1 MKLTI
6 TILLVIGVALSLT
19 AINFFGWVELRLS
32 CSAEVSD
39 KDGQHISSEEVF
51 LIVRYPHRYNFLQSE
66 GTVNIEVKGQQFL
79 GSVRRSDRYQDRDM
93 LFFDPQYSQ
102 GFDGSVSLISYAA
115 SIWDWQHFYDMK
127 CDVR

>member
-1 MKLTI
+1 MKLNL
-6 TILLVIGVALSLT
+6 TILLVIGTALSLT
-19 AINFFGWVELRLS
+19 AISFFGWVELRLS

-51 LIVRYPHRYNFLQSE
+51 LIVRYPHRYNFLRSE

-79 GSVRRSDRYQDRDM
+79 GSVRRSDRVQDRDM

>member
-1 MKLTI
+1 MKLNL
-6 TILLVIGVALSLT
+6 TILLVIGTALSLT
-19 AINFFGWVELRLS
+19 AISFFGWVELRLS

-51 LIVRYPHRYNFLQSE
+51 LIVIYPHRYNFLRSE

-79 GSVRRSDRYQDRDM
+79 GSVRRSDRVQDRDM